1 MKEKPV
7 YEGNHS
13 RLWWWDCIFTR
24 KIVSMLPAAV
34 ALSAGWRNAGLCIMK
49 ILCSTLEHLLA
60 RVIRWLSSVSAVTE
74 DTAALSRPPRIVKLG
89 NSLQSHV
96 VAFLFQAERYWKNNP
111 FRFLLCELFNKWL
124 CQGKTKSVCFRCGA
138 KGQEPL
144 GMLKSES
151 MTGRCS
157 GY

>member
-34 ALSAGWRNAGLCIMK
+34 ALSAGWRNVGLCIMK
-49 ILCSTLEHLLA
+49 NSMQHIGALIGQSDPLIIISQCCYGGYSSPSKATLDREIWEFSPVPCSGVSHSSRRIL
-60 RVIRWLSSVSAVTE
+60 
-74 DTAALSRPPRIVKLG
+74 
-89 NSLQSHV
+89 Q
-96 VAFLFQAERYWKNNP
+96 NNL
-111 FRFLLCELFNKWL
+111 FRFLLCELFNKRL
-124 CQGKTKSVCFRCGA
+124 CRGKTKSICFGHGA

-151 MTGRCS
+151 TTGRCS